1 MDTPLPKSNGVTVR
15 LALLTLLLAGA
26 SPAASE
32 DVIAPDPGQA
42 PQHVVESPRRIP
54 LEWMTA
60 GFVAVQ
66 FAAVA
71 THDDDKDWT
80 DEGHEFEDGL
90 SEAPVWDDDSFLFNG
105 ILHPW
110 VGSEYYLAARNRNWS
125 IWGSLAYSAALS
137 TFYEYVAENMI
148 QQPSAND
155 LLITPLAGSLLGEA
169 RFALKRKIRKDPA
182 SVPGARFW
190 ITLLDPVDVS
200 IGGYPDGQARL
211 YLNWKHAF

>member
-1 MDTPLPKSNGVTVR
+1 MDTQPLTSSRIAIR
-15 LALLTLLLAGA
+15 LALLALLLAGGSLTA
-26 SPAASE
+26 SA
-32 DVIAPDPGQA
+32 DVIAPADEQVPE
-42 PQHVVESPRRIP
+42 HVAKPPRRIP
-54 LEWMTA
+54 LEWMTF

-71 THDDDKDWT
+71 ANDENEAWN
-80 DEGHEFEDGL
+80 DEGHEFEDGFT
-90 SEAPVWDDDSFLFNG
+90 EAPVWDDDSFLFNG

-110 VGSEYYLAARNRNWS
+110 VGSEYYLAARNRDWT

-137 TFYEYVAENMI
+137 TFYEYVAENII

-155 LLITPLAGSLLGEA
+155 LLVTPLAGALLGEA

-200 IGGYPDGQARL
+200 IGGYPDGQPRL